1 MKMHTHETSSSEY
14 QVKVGHV
21 TLIVRAISQ
30 EDAIALA
37 RRKLAL
43 EMPRFYDI
51 IRSLGPERFAVRQA
65 A

>member
-1 MKMHTHETSSSEY
+1 MHNQETMINVY
-14 QVKVGHV
+14 RVKVGHAEV
-21 TLIVRAISQ
+21 IVKATSS
-30 EDAIALA
+30 EEAIAFA

-51 IRSLGPERFAVRQA
+51 IRGLDNTKFEVRQA

>member
-1 MKMHTHETSSSEY
+1 MHNHETSPNAY

-21 TLIVRAISQ
+21 TVIVKAVSR
-30 EDAIALA
+30 EEAIALA

-51 IRSLGPERFAVRQA
+51 IRSLASERFAVRQA